1 MVSEMLIEVDRKIRD
16 GERLTKEE
24 DEWLAARVGK
34 LQEHVKDMK
43 PGEVVMISPV
53 GEDFVVIRQ
62 RQPE

>member
-1 MVSEMLIEVDRKIRD
+1 MVSEMLLEVDRKIRD
-16 GERLTKEE
+16 GEPLTDEE
-24 DEWLAARVGK
+24 ETWLAARVARI
-34 LQEHVKDMK
+34 QEHVKDIG